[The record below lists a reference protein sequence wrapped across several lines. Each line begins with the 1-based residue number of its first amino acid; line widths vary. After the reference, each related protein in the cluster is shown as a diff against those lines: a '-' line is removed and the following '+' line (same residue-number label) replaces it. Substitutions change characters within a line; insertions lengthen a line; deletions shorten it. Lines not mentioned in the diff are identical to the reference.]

1 MAYMTLKKSASKDL
15 SASTANK
22 YLKIIDDYSSGS
34 WKDLYK
40 GSVVKEGDTLQL
52 TNGDYW
58 IYKDNRWQVG
68 FEKETYTRDYV
79 DSLCADYQ
87 KKLEAKDKEI
97 EELQKA
103 LTTLIGV
110 KNGEST

>member
-1 MAYMTLKKSASKDL
+1 MAYMTLKESASKDS

-22 YLKIIDDYSSGS
+22 YLKSSGS
-34 WKDLYK
+34 WSS
-40 GSVVKEGDTLQL
+40 GTTNVVKEGDTLQL

-58 IYKDNRWQVG
+58 VYQDNRWQVG
-68 FEKETYTRDYV
+68 FGKENYTRDYV

-87 KKLEAKDKEI
+87 KELEAKDKEI

-110 KNGEST
+110 KNGQN